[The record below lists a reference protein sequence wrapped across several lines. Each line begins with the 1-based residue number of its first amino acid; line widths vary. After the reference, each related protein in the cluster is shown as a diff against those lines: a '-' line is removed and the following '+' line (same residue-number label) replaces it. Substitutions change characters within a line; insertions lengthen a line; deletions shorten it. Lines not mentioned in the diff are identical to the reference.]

1 MNLFRGYRYD
11 SIDYVVVNLKYCFD
25 NYQLLFDFV
34 RYYLRDIIIIS
45 DHFES
50 IDFNNYKSDHEKKV
64 LTFISENL
72 DKIKICDIYRF
83 NEIGFPHYIKNG
95 LESSGN
101 LPFILET
108 LNSPI
113 QKETNFLFL
122 SNRIKSF
129 RINLFNFLIYNG
141 YHEKVCI
148 KFNNPPG
155 DFSEIPLH
163 IFKDVSNT
171 TPIIKI
177 PYRNKL
183 FTKIYGNEEP
193 IFDSNSLKLYDTSD
207 LYEAIKMCSKSRFF
221 ISTESAIGSYC
232 FSEKTLIPFLGSS
245 IPIILMSHENYDL
258 LRNFGFYLDGFFIK
272 NSLDEFE
279 SSIKFILNMNDED
292 LMEFYKEH
300 SYGIYSNFRMLKKII
315 T

>member
-11 SIDYVVVNLKYCFD
+11 SSDYVVVNLKYCFD

-34 RYYLRDIIIIS
+34 RYYIRDIIIIS
-45 DHFES
+45 DQFER
-50 IDFNNYKSDHEKKV
+50 IDFNNYKSEHEKRV

-72 DKIKICDIYRF
+72 DKIKICDINRF
-83 NEIGFPHYIKNG
+83 NKIGFPHYIKNG

-101 LPFILET
+101 LSSILET
-108 LNSPI
+108 INKPI
-113 QKETNFLFL
+113 NKETNFLFL

-141 YHEKVCI
+141 YDKKVCI

-155 DFSEIPLH
+155 DFSKMPPH
-163 IFKDVSNT
+163 IFKSVSDIE
-171 TPIIKI
+171 PIIKI

-193 IFDSNSLKLYDTSD
+193 IFDLDSFKLYDTSD
-207 LYEAIKMCSKSRFF
+207 LYKAIKMCTKSRFF
-221 ISTESAIGSYC
+221 ISTESTIGSYC
-232 FSEKTLIPFLGSS
+232 FTEKTLIPFLGLS
-245 IPIILMSHENYDL
+245 IPIILMSYQNYHL
-258 LRNFGFYLDGFFIK
+258 LKNFGFYLDGFFVK

-279 SSIKFILNMNDED
+279 LSIKFILNMNDDD
-292 LMEFYKEH
+292 LVEFYKQH
-300 SYGIYSNFRMLKKII
+300 SYGIHSNLEMIKKII
-315 T
+315 I